1 MMRFSSGV
9 LALFP
14 GLCVGGK
21 PENETT
27 GVPII
32 KYYIV
37 LFDVFMYIFDT
48 LFLSYKGHQ
57 HLVSIFDVICHL
69 SQVTRACTLCMD
81 IGGD

>member
-1 MMRFSSGV
+1 MRFFSGV

-21 PENETT
+21 PGNETT

-37 LFDVFMYIFDT
+37 LLDVFMYIFDT
-48 LFLSYKGHQ
+48 
-57 HLVSIFDVICHL
+57 
-69 SQVTRACTLCMD
+69 
-81 IGGD
+81 

>member
-1 MMRFSSGV
+1 MRFSSGV

-21 PENETT
+21 PGNETT

-57 HLVSIFDVICHL
+57 HLVSIFNSDSVHCHKSL
-69 SQVTRACTLCMD
+69 ALCYNKTLVAE
-81 IGGD
+81 